1 MADNG
6 SGAEVLKKSVTASDY
21 NRAPLSGIFHFM
33 LPGSPTAPDLPAF
46 WSPAR
51 DHVLFNTLYRSSMWA
66 AAISLAITKLVAQS
80 FEVESDV
87 PLRAKRAQELFLSL
101 DSNRGWVGG
110 LSKHLQGYL
119 LTDNGGP
126 VEIVRASGAAGS
138 RILGL
143 IPLDT
148 FRAIRTGDPEIP
160 LLYRD
165 RLGALHEMRWHDAFI
180 LSDNPDQADLW
191 YGVGHAAAERAYDAI
206 LKLEAIERYVR
217 EKVSGSR
224 ALALDFIQG
233 VLDSQIDDA
242 KTAASAEKAAKGVIQ
257 YMGSVII
264 SLMGDTPINHVRIPL
279 SELPDGFNRKEEFD
293 IAILTFARAIG
304 IPVQDLQPLS
314 GQGLGTGAQT
324 VVLDESSKGMGLAAW
339 RKDWTH
345 AVNQYV
351 LDSRTT
357 FYFHE
362 RDIRDR
368 EREAKVR
375 MDEAAAVKTWVD
387 MGSINPAQ
395 AAQLGVDRDQLP
407 KEFIPADTT
416 AGDTLSDIEKPEEE
430 QPETPTPEAPA
441 VPIPESTSEKSIVR
455 LERIL
460 SELRAIR
467 KEVHVNA

>member
-160 LLYRD
+160 LLYPD
-165 RLGALHEMRWHDAFI
+165 RLGAGGPRGGPRPTSFFSPPPPPPPGVWGGGAGPARGRRAFMPFF
-180 LSDNPDQADLW
+180 SNW
-191 YGVGHAAAERAYDAI
+191 
-206 LKLEAIERYVR
+206 
-217 EKVSGSR
+217 
-224 ALALDFIQG
+224 
-233 VLDSQIDDA
+233 
-242 KTAASAEKAAKGVIQ
+242 
-257 YMGSVII
+257 
-264 SLMGDTPINHVRIPL
+264 
-279 SELPDGFNRKEEFD
+279 
-293 IAILTFARAIG
+293 
-304 IPVQDLQPLS
+304 
-314 GQGLGTGAQT
+314 
-324 VVLDESSKGMGLAAW
+324 
-339 RKDWTH
+339 
-345 AVNQYV
+345 
-351 LDSRTT
+351 
-357 FYFHE
+357 
-362 RDIRDR
+362 
-368 EREAKVR
+368 
-375 MDEAAAVKTWVD
+375 
-387 MGSINPAQ
+387 
-395 AAQLGVDRDQLP
+395 
-407 KEFIPADTT
+407 
-416 AGDTLSDIEKPEEE
+416 KP
-430 QPETPTPEAPA
+430 
-441 VPIPESTSEKSIVR
+441 S
-455 LERIL
+455 
-460 SELRAIR
+460 
-467 KEVHVNA
+467 